1 MNLHD
6 RDIIREAK
14 KEGARE
20 NAIETAKKFLAMGLS
35 VEQVAQGTRLS
46 VEDIQNFVKEKI
58 LILTKYKNINFWTAP
73 LNLKI

>member
-1 MNLHD
+1 MKILTEYNNINLHD
-6 RDIIREAK
+6 QDIIRAAK

-46 VEDIQNFVKEKI
+46 VEDIQNLVKEKNTDSI
-58 LILTKYKNINFWTAP
+58 EV
-73 LNLKI
+73 

>member
-14 KEGARE
+14 KE
-20 NAIETAKKFLAMGLS
+20 AIYETAKNLLSMGLS

-58 LILTKYKNINFWTAP
+58 LILSKYKNINFWTAP